1 MSSHF
6 AVPIIFRALESYS
19 AASVNAR
26 ANAWEALSTRQ
37 IGDIIATAIYGIRE
51 RYDENLTVASILQ
64 ARWKKLD
71 NKNYTLI
78 SVEFTRM
85 KLAESNL
92 KKSLNLKF
100 RKTYNIAIDEK

>member
-51 RYDENLTVASILQ
+51 RYDENLTVARILQ
-64 ARWKKLD
+64 ARRKM
-71 NKNYTLI
+71 NYTL
-78 SVEFTRM
+78 VFVFCETCGLTKFA
-85 KLAESNL
+85 KSNFR
-92 KKSLNLKF
+92 KKKCSLNAK
-100 RKTYNIAIDEK
+100 KQYCTINEK